1 MMRNGLARLGTLL
14 AWFGAVA
21 LFVLSPAI
29 GSISSIAGVV
39 VAILLLPAAFRRGAW
54 RQLQAQPAMLIFL
67 AAFLSIAIC
76 YQATAQHSTDV
87 LLAINFLALPLA
99 PVIYLVASR
108 SAGARTIAI
117 VAGLSA
123 AASIAAVLMGSYDL
137 LVEHRERAFGIAQG
151 GNLMA
156 RTVVLLGFMGMAGI
170 LVAWPRRWW
179 IYCGGL
185 ALAML
190 ALFLTQTR
198 GVFIA
203 VPVLGLILVWGLMV
217 QFRAPRTWFVA
228 GAAAVVAAVA
238 IVAVFSPRFL
248 GLGEL
253 FEQLLMNTSGVT
265 DVATNQRLYMWTA
278 GLHTFLKSPLIGFGW
293 ANFSQASLP
302 YGIYFYHNDFLD
314 MAVAAGVVGIVC
326 WLAIILAPV
335 IGVFAMPRDGFHTVR
350 LYCALILS
358 ASLFIFGLTDM
369 TLGYDLPTT
378 LHAFLTAIVL
388 GAFREPAAQPVRPKL
403 SVQAE

>member
-76 YQATAQHSTDV
+76 YQATAQHPTDV

-170 LVAWPRRWW
+170 LVTWPRRWW

>member
-1 MMRNGLARLGTLL
+1 RRPELCRRRRGRRRAVLPRHHHRADHRGDPLTPGPVPDVPAVCHDDAGHHLHRRRPHRPDVRLRVSHLPVCHADGDHHRLLPRAGNLGQMMRNGLARLGTLL

-76 YQATAQHSTDV
+76 YQATAQHPTDV

-117 VAGLSA
+117 VAGLFA

-170 LVAWPRRWW
+170 
-179 IYCGGL
+179 
-185 ALAML
+185 
-190 ALFLTQTR
+190 
-198 GVFIA
+198 
-203 VPVLGLILVWGLMV
+203 
-217 QFRAPRTWFVA
+217 
-228 GAAAVVAAVA
+228 
-238 IVAVFSPRFL
+238 
-248 GLGEL
+248 
-253 FEQLLMNTSGVT
+253 
-265 DVATNQRLYMWTA
+265 
-278 GLHTFLKSPLIGFGW
+278 
-293 ANFSQASLP
+293 
-302 YGIYFYHNDFLD
+302 
-314 MAVAAGVVGIVC
+314 
-326 WLAIILAPV
+326 
-335 IGVFAMPRDGFHTVR
+335 
-350 LYCALILS
+350 
-358 ASLFIFGLTDM
+358 
-369 TLGYDLPTT
+369 
-378 LHAFLTAIVL
+378 
-388 GAFREPAAQPVRPKL
+388 
-403 SVQAE
+403 